1 MPRTDKMFDF
11 IKQELVEAR
20 LFRFPENLHG
30 RDAQGLA
37 RLLFASLL
45 TMEIM
50 RYEST
55 SRSVQYAQQSL
66 IFNEFDH
73 MRNGATDLANLIA
86 VLSNQSKYEKEI
98 DVNPGISAPVLQIR
112 TFLRTFASSSY
123 DQSSIRQFFIK
134 LDDMLSIAGGEM
146 HQARRIISD
155 WEDASQMEKY
165 TAWSTLNR
173 VFNSH
178 GTQLDIYILAKQ
190 YLDF

>member
-1 MPRTDKMFDF
+1 MFDF

-20 LFRFPENLHG
+20 LFRFAENLHG
-30 RDAQGLA
+30 RDAAGLG

-50 RYEST
+50 RHESP
-55 SRSVQYAQQSL
+55 RQAVQYAQQSL
-66 IFNEFDH
+66 VFNEFDH
-73 MRNGATDLANLIA
+73 MRTGATDVANLIA
-86 VLSNQSKYEKEI
+86 VLSNQSRYEKEI
-98 DVNPGISAPVLQIR
+98 TANTRVSAPVLQIR
-112 TFLRTFASSSY
+112 TFLRTFTSTGY
-123 DQSSIRQFFIK
+123 NQNEIRRFFIR
-134 LDDMLSIAGGEM
+134 LDEMLSVEGGEM

-155 WEDASQMEKY
+155 WEDATSTERHA
-165 TAWSTLNR
+165 AWSTLNR

>member
-1 MPRTDKMFDF
+1 MFDF

-50 RYEST
+50 RYENT
-55 SRSVQYAQQSL
+55 NRAVQYAQQSL
-66 IFNEFDH
+66 TFNEFDH
-73 MRNGATDLANLIA
+73 MRTGATDVANLIA
-86 VLSNQSKYEKEI
+86 VLSNQSRYEKEI
-98 DVNPGISAPVLQIR
+98 AVNTKISAPVLQIR
-112 TFLRTFASSSY
+112 TFLRTFVSVGY
-123 DQSSIRQFFIK
+123 DQNEIRRFFIR
-134 LDDMLSIAGGEM
+134 LDEMLGVAGGEM

-155 WEDASQMEKY
+155 WEDASRMEKH
-165 TAWSTLNR
+165 TAWATLNR

-190 YLDF
+190 YLDW